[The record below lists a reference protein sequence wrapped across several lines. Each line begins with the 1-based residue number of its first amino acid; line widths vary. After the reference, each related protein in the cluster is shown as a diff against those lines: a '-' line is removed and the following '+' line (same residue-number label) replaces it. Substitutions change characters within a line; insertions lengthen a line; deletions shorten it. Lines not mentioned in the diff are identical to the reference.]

1 MTDNKHTPGKAVWDG
16 GMSIDVGQW
25 NILTLNTYAP
35 EIENFEANA
44 ARIVTCW
51 NEYDQL
57 KAENEKVKRL
67 LHDLTPGGSEFYND
81 PEYCAKWIREERE
94 ECAALQRGTI
104 KELKAELEAA
114 KQREEALLNYIKR
127 FRIEIWETICHLNGL
142 HYQNQL
148 NRNGEKRLEDCRT
161 LYYETEALNQ

>member
-44 ARIVTCW
+44 ERIVTCW

-57 KAENEKVKRL
+57 KAE
-67 LHDLTPGGSEFYND
+67 
-81 PEYCAKWIREERE
+81 
-94 ECAALQRGTI
+94 
-104 KELKAELEAA
+104 LEAA
-114 KQREEALLNYIKR
+114 KQREAKLREALERIKN
-127 FRIEIWETICHLNGL
+127 TYDNV
-142 HYQNQL
+142 
-148 NRNGEKRLEDCRT
+148 ED
-161 LYYETEALNQ
+161 LAGVIAKEALNQ

>member
-44 ARIVTCW
+44 ERIVTCW

-57 KAENEKVKRL
+57 KAE
-67 LHDLTPGGSEFYND
+67 
-81 PEYCAKWIREERE
+81 
-94 ECAALQRGTI
+94 
-104 KELKAELEAA
+104 LEAA
-114 KQREEALLNYIKR
+114 KQREAKLREALEVAHTNIR
-127 FRIEIWETICHLNGL
+127 
-142 HYQNQL
+142 NQSVFL
-148 NRNGEKRLEDCRT
+148 SDKEWQQI
-161 LYYETEALNQ
+161 TEALNQ